1 MDVWELA
8 TSNSTIAEGDFWEHL
23 NAQGGGGGPTIII
36 GGDLTADLGPM
47 SVTAW
52 AGAALSADII
62 IQPIE
67 ANAVS
72 EVLTA
77 TINQITT
84 AEV

>member
-23 NAQGGGGGPTIII
+23 NAQGGGGPTIII

-47 SVTAW
+47 SVTAE

-62 IQPIE
+62 IQTIE